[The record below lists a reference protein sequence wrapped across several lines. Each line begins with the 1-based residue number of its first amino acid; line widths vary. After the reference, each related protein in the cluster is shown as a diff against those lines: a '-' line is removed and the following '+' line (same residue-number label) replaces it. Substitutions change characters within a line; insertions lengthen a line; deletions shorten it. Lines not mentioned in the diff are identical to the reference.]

1 MTYAVS
7 YALQLAVYQTLA
19 SDASLSLLIDNNLF
33 DAPPSGTIPQ
43 TYVVIGDEVAR
54 DKSSKTSAGAMHEF
68 VINVVSDT
76 AGFSTAKQ
84 VAVAVCDA
92 LIDVDIALARG
103 TLCALNFHSARA
115 VREDSPGIRQIDLK
129 FRAFVEDT

>member
-7 YALQLAVYQTLA
+7 YALQLAVYQQLA
-19 SDASLSLLIDNNLF
+19 TNIPLSLLIGDDLF

-43 TYVVIGDEVAR
+43 TYVVIGDEIAR
-54 DKSSKTSAGAMHEF
+54 DKSSKTSGGAMHEF

-76 AGFSTAKQ
+76 AGFATAKQ
-84 VAVAVCDA
+84 VAGAVCDA
-92 LIDVDIALARG
+92 LIDAEMILQRG
-103 TLCALNFHSARA
+103 TLTALNFYSARA

-129 FRAFVEDT
+129 FRAYIEDS